1 MTRKIAHNTIMLY
14 IRMILIMMISLY
26 TSRIALEALGITDF
40 GILNLVGGIVTLL
53 SFLNAS
59 MVSTIQRFLTYEL
72 GRGDLDRL
80 KLIFKTSLA
89 VQFVLAIL
97 VIIIAETVGLW
108 FLHTKV
114 VIPYER
120 FEAALWVYHFS
131 ILTCIISII
140 SAPYSALIIS
150 YERMS
155 AFAYISILEVLFKL
169 FIAFGILYIAFDKL
183 KIYIVLSCL
192 VQLIIRIVY
201 GIYCKRF
208 ETVKGKLCWNSN
220 IFKEII
226 HFTSWNTLGS
236 IAYVVLTQGINVVL
250 NLFFGP
256 VVNAARAIAMQVQSA
271 ITQFYMS
278 FQTAVNPQITK
289 SFAKNDF
296 GYVNNLIIKSAMF
309 SLFLLYF
316 IALPIYLQTDVILKI
331 WLKTVPEYTTV
342 FIKFTILIGIIESTS
357 SSIMTVVRAIGHMKI
372 YQIVISNILMLSIPI
387 IYILLKFYPEP
398 IIAYIIWLNM
408 VIIAQVFR
416 IVLLNKMMKFQWK
429 RFLQEVY
436 IRGGVVV
443 IGGAIIPILLKRVF
457 EVYDLITFIF

>member
-1 MTRKIAHNTIMLY
+1 
-14 IRMILIMMISLY
+14 MMISLY

-331 WLKTVPEYTTV
+331 WLKTVPVFTTDYY
-342 FIKFTILIGIIESTS
+342 
-357 SSIMTVVRAIGHMKI
+357 SI
-372 YQIVISNILMLSIPI
+372 
-387 IYILLKFYPEP
+387 FY
-398 IIAYIIWLNM
+398 
-408 VIIAQVFR
+408 R
-416 IVLLNKMMKFQWK
+416 
-429 RFLQEVY
+429 
-436 IRGGVVV
+436 
-443 IGGAIIPILLKRVF
+443 
-457 EVYDLITFIF
+457 

>member
-131 ILTCIISII
+131 ILTCSISII

-155 AFAYISILEVLFKL
+155 AFVCI
-169 FIAFGILYIAFDKL
+169 
-183 KIYIVLSCL
+183 
-192 VQLIIRIVY
+192 
-201 GIYCKRF
+201 
-208 ETVKGKLCWNSN
+208 
-220 IFKEII
+220 
-226 HFTSWNTLGS
+226 
-236 IAYVVLTQGINVVL
+236 
-250 NLFFGP
+250 
-256 VVNAARAIAMQVQSA
+256 
-271 ITQFYMS
+271 
-278 FQTAVNPQITK
+278 
-289 SFAKNDF
+289 
-296 GYVNNLIIKSAMF
+296 
-309 SLFLLYF
+309 
-316 IALPIYLQTDVILKI
+316 
-331 WLKTVPEYTTV
+331 
-342 FIKFTILIGIIESTS
+342 
-357 SSIMTVVRAIGHMKI
+357 
-372 YQIVISNILMLSIPI
+372 
-387 IYILLKFYPEP
+387 
-398 IIAYIIWLNM
+398 
-408 VIIAQVFR
+408 
-416 IVLLNKMMKFQWK
+416 
-429 RFLQEVY
+429 
-436 IRGGVVV
+436 
-443 IGGAIIPILLKRVF
+443 
-457 EVYDLITFIF
+457 